1 MSIDQY
7 QQKIKD
13 LFLDKY
19 KFTYKKADRKVILQ
33 SLIDEAE
40 KQSLHAYSACFAG
53 YLAWINK
60 EFEMAQ
66 TNFDKSLKLDE
77 KISYT
82 WNGFGN
88 LYIELEEY
96 DKAIECYNKSI
107 YLDANFVYPYNGLGV
122 VYHKLTDYEN
132 AKLWFQKAIRCDKNY
147 AAPWHNLGRMYAE
160 LKEYKDAIKCY
171 KKAII
176 LDKNWAYPW
185 NGIGRL
191 FQNLNKLQ
199 KAKYY
204 YEKAIQ
210 LDPESFIFLFN
221 LGSLLYE
228 LGEISDAKIYLKKNI
243 QNEDIDKYFLSR
255 TKELLSRIQK
265 QEDSESRAAQKPEL
279 SSPLEKVLFTTMR
292 EKLAEEAAQN
302 QRSFHNFLIEPDNYG
317 RASSKDYLL
326 VLRRW
331 NSYTPIVADNFH
343 MSKGG
348 GYFLKVDNKGIIID
362 PGFNFIDNF
371 RAAGRFF
378 HEIDAVLVSHAHN
391 DHTADLE
398 SILTLL
404 DQYNKEIKDSPDP
417 DKEDTIRREIA
428 ERKKVEED
436 RISKEEIDRV
446 FLSSERRKIIDFYL
460 TASVFKKYGGLF
472 DLFSKND
479 YCLHIIEPNDEKH
492 LIPGVKVNFIFA
504 KHEDIISDRNSVG
517 LYIQYK
523 NNLVLIYTG
532 DTGWNNIIEQQ
543 YKEIRKLFSRKY
555 RLLLAHIG
563 GVKKE
568 EEFFLSETN
577 KEKAF
582 YPNHLGRLGLVRIN
596 EALRPRICIISEF
609 GEELRER
616 RQEIADIYQ
625 EAFDNKILFIPGDIG
640 LEFNLKNR
648 KIMAI
653 KGINIETR
661 KLIRG
666 YTSPKLISSVLLRK
680 DYSLHYFK
688 KDINI
693 KREDL
698 VQIIGDHFEKTQR

>member
-1 MSIDQY
+1 MSVDQY

-19 KFTYKKADRKVILQ
+19 KFAYKQADREVIFQ
-33 SLIDEAE
+33 SLIEGA
-40 KQSLHAYSACFAG
+40 KKKFLNAYTTCFEG
-53 YLAWINK
+53 YLAWVKEDFKLAQSNFNK
-60 EFEMAQ
+60 
-66 TNFDKSLKLDE
+66 SIKLDE

-82 WNGFGN
+82 WNGLGN
-88 LYIELEEY
+88 LYIELENY

-122 VYHKLTDYEN
+122 VYHKLTEYEN
-132 AKLWFQKAIRCDKNY
+132 AILWFQKAIRLDKKY
-147 AAPWHNLGRMYAE
+147 AAPWHNLGRLYAE
-160 LKEYKDAIKCY
+160 LKEYKDAMRCY
-171 KKAII
+171 KKAIEV
-176 LDKNWAYPW
+176 DENYAYPW

-191 FQNLNKLQ
+191 FNNLNELQ

-228 LGEISDAKIYLKKNI
+228 LGEYSDAKIYLMKNI
-243 QNEDIDKYFLSR
+243 QKKDINEYFLSR
-255 TKELLSRIQK
+255 TKDLLDRIQK
-265 QEDSESRAAQKPEL
+265 QEDSEKRAAQRREL
-279 SSPLEKVLFTTMR
+279 RSPLEKVLFTTMR

-302 QRSFHNFLIEPDNYG
+302 QRYFHNFLIEADNYEE
-317 RASSKDYLL
+317 APSKDYLL

-348 GYFLKVDNKGIIID
+348 GYFLKVDNIGIVID

-371 RAAGRFF
+371 RSAGRLF

-404 DQYNKEIKDSPDP
+404 DQYNREIKDSAAPN
-417 DKEDTIRREIA
+417 KEDTIRREIA
-428 ERKKVEED
+428 ERQKVEED
-436 RISKEEIDRV
+436 KIPKEEIDRV
-446 FLSSERRKIIDFYL
+446 FLSSERRKIIDFYM

-479 YCLHIIEPNDEKH
+479 YCLHIIEPNDEKQ
-492 LIPGVKVNFIFA
+492 LGPGVKVNFISA

-523 NNLVLIYTG
+523 DNLVLIYTG
-532 DTGWNNIIEQQ
+532 DTGWNNDIEQQ
-543 YKEIRKLFSRKY
+543 YKEIKKLFPRKY
-555 RLLLAHIG
+555 RLLLAHMG

-568 EEFFLSETN
+568 EEYFLDL

-596 EALRPRICIISEF
+596 EALKPHICIISEF
-609 GEELRER
+609 GEELREW
-616 RQEIADIYQ
+616 RQKIADIYQ
-625 EAFDNKILFIPGDIG
+625 DSFDNKILFVPGDIG

-653 KGINIETR
+653 TRINIENK

-666 YTSPKLISSVLLRK
+666 YTNPKLISSVLLRK

-688 KDINI
+688 KDVDI

-698 VQIIGDHFEKTQR
+698 VQIIDYHFEKTQR